1 MLTRRSI
8 VAAGT
13 GIGLGAALSPA
24 RAQSGAVRMI
34 VPYAAG
40 GPTDVQARILAE
52 TMAEPLRQRVVV
64 ENRTGA
70 GVVVGTEAVAK
81 AAPDGQTILLTTV
94 AHAINPTL
102 FPNLPFD
109 TGKDFAPVALIA
121 KVPLVLLV
129 RKDLPVRD
137 VAELVAW
144 LRSQK
149 GQATYGSAGV
159 GSAPHLGAAL
169 MLMMA
174 KVEAV
179 HIPYRG
185 SGPAMSDLA
194 AGRLDFYVDAATSAL
209 AQARAGT
216 GRALGWSMLK
226 RSPAAPDLPT
236 FDESGIPGYEAYT
249 WSGVFAPAAT
259 PREIVL
265 RINAAAREAMAS
277 PALQARF
284 AELGAELA
292 EPGPP
297 EDLARFVSSEIEKW
311 RNVVRQTGMSTQ

>member
-1 MLTRRSI
+1 
-8 VAAGT
+8 
-13 GIGLGAALSPA
+13 
-24 RAQSGAVRMI
+24 MI

>member
-8 VAAGT
+8 VATGT
-13 GIGLGAALSPA
+13 GIGLGAAFSPA

-40 GPTDVQARILAE
+40 GPTDIQARILAE

-81 AAPDGQTILLTTV
+81 SAPDGQTILLTTV

-109 TGKDFAPVALIA
+109 TQKDFAPVALIA

-137 VAELVAW
+137 VSEFVEW
-144 LRSQK
+144 VRSRK

-169 MLMMA
+169 LLMMA
-174 KVEAV
+174 KLDAV

-209 AQARAGT
+209 AQAKTGP
-216 GRALGWSMLK
+216 GRALGWSMLT

-236 FDESGIPGYEAYT
+236 FDESGVRGYEAYT
-249 WSGVFAPAAT
+249 WSGVFVPAAT
-259 PREIVL
+259 PREAVL
-265 RINAAAREAMAS
+265 RINAAVREAMAS

-297 EDLARFVSSEIEKW
+297 EDLARFVSAEIEKW
-311 RNVVRQTGMSTQ
+311 RNVVRQTGMSVQ

>member
-1 MLTRRSI
+1 
-8 VAAGT
+8 
-13 GIGLGAALSPA
+13 
-24 RAQSGAVRMI
+24 MI

-81 AAPDGQTILLTTV
+81 SAPDGQTILLTTV

-109 TGKDFAPVALIA
+109 TQKDFAPVILIA

-137 VAELVAW
+137 VGEFVEW
-144 LRSQK
+144 VRSRK

-169 MLMMA
+169 LLMMA
-174 KVEAV
+174 KLDAV

-209 AQARAGT
+209 AQAKAGT
-216 GRALGWSMLK
+216 GRALGWSMLT
-226 RSPAAPDLPT
+226 RSSVAPDLPT
-236 FDESGIPGYEAYT
+236 FDESGVRGYEAYT
-249 WSGVFAPAAT
+249 WSGVFVPAAT
-259 PREIVL
+259 PRQMVL

-297 EDLARFVSSEIEKW
+297 EDLARFVTAEIEKW
-311 RNVVRQTGMSTQ
+311 SNVVRQTGMSVQ

>member
-1 MLTRRSI
+1 
-8 VAAGT
+8 
-13 GIGLGAALSPA
+13 
-24 RAQSGAVRMI
+24 MI

-40 GPTDVQARILAE
+40 GPTDIQARILAE

-81 AAPDGQTILLTTV
+81 SAPDGQTILLTTV

-109 TGKDFAPVALIA
+109 TQKDFAPVALIA

-137 VAELVAW
+137 VSEFVEW
-144 LRSQK
+144 VRSRK

-169 MLMMA
+169 LLMMA
-174 KVEAV
+174 KLDAV

-209 AQARAGT
+209 AQAKAGT
-216 GRALGWSMLK
+216 GRALGWSMLT

-236 FDESGIPGYEAYT
+236 FDESGVRGYEAYT
-249 WSGVFAPAAT
+249 WSGVFVPAAT
-259 PREIVL
+259 PREAVL
-265 RINAAAREAMAS
+265 RINAAVREAMAS

-297 EDLARFVSSEIEKW
+297 EDLARFVSAEIEKW
-311 RNVVRQTGMSTQ
+311 RNVVRQTGMSVQ